1 MLHINKFLI
10 LYKFIMLKKIFN
22 SEIKEII
29 NCLTKIKRSKNK
41 SFKNL
46 CVDAKTSLD
55 NGGKIMF
62 CGNGGSASDAQHL
75 AAELVVKYQK
85 KRKALAAIS
94 LSTDTS
100 VLTATGNDFG
110 FDQIFSRQVEAL
122 GKTGDLLICITTSG
136 KSKNI
141 IKAIKSANKKKI
153 KCFALSGNKGG
164 LIKNLDCELIDIPHK
179 KTSIIQVCQITLGQ
193 ILCDYLENNH

>member
-1 MLHINKFLI
+1 
-10 LYKFIMLKKIFN
+10 MLKKIFN

-85 KRKALAAIS
+85 KRKPLAAIS

-110 FDQIFSRQVEAL
+110 FQQIFSRQVEAL

-141 IKAIKSANKKKI
+141 IKAIKLANKKILECKKVVPFASFIYFSNKLNSFMNDDNLKRLGLSSTNLKQI
-153 KCFALSGNKGG
+153 KCPKG
-164 LIKNLDCELIDIPHK
+164 
-179 KTSIIQVCQITLGQ
+179 S
-193 ILCDYLENNH
+193 

>member
-1 MLHINKFLI
+1 
-10 LYKFIMLKKIFN
+10 
-22 SEIKEII
+22 
-29 NCLTKIKRSKNK
+29 
-41 SFKNL
+41 
-46 CVDAKTSLD
+46 
-55 NGGKIMF
+55 MF

-85 KRKALAAIS
+85 KKALAAIS

-141 IKAIKSANKKKI
+141 IRAIKSANKKI
-153 KCFALSGNKGG
+153 KCFALSGNQGG
-164 LIKNLDCELIDIPHK
+164 FIKNLDCELISIPHK
-179 KTSIIQVCQITLGQ
+179 NFHNSSMSNYTRSFFAII
-193 ILCDYLENNH
+193 

>member
-85 KRKALAAIS
+85 KRKPLAAIS

-110 FDQIFSRQVEAL
+110 FQQIFSNIVSKVGSQVKSGKLNVEAAEAMREASEEAEAQF
-122 GKTGDLLICITTSG
+122 SG
-136 KSKNI
+136 V
-141 IKAIKSANKKKI
+141 
-153 KCFALSGNKGG
+153 
-164 LIKNLDCELIDIPHK
+164 NLDSQAAALIEFQQAYQASSRILQTARELF
-179 KTSIIQVCQITLGQ
+179 QTLM
-193 ILCDYLENNH
+193 DTV